1 LPMLAGFICLA
12 GRGIGS
18 CLAQIVNWTMSAADP
33 GEESV
38 TASSI
43 PNVRSLGIAFGSS
56 SAGLIAN
63 SAGLGDG
70 ISIETVTMASSWVYG
85 VAVVPALL
93 IAMLAFRLLW
103 LRRAIVV

>member
-1 LPMLAGFICLA
+1 M
-12 GRGIGS
+12 
-18 CLAQIVNWTMSAADP
+18 VNWTMTAADP

-43 PNVRSLGIAFGSS
+43 PTVRSLGIAFGAS

-63 SAGLGDG
+63 TAGLGDG
-70 ISIETVTMASSWVYG
+70 ISVETVTMAANWVYG
-85 VAVVPALL
+85 VAVVPAAL
-93 IAMLAFRLLW
+93 IALLAFRLLW